1 MSYVSFLKNIPEVL
15 TQPTGI
21 AALASLGIHGAIAFI
36 LPLMPVDSSKSA
48 KQTPTNPKPVG
59 LTQLTPAEQSR
70 LPQIPIPQ
78 SGSLQA
84 QLPPLPG
91 QIPSLPGQ
99 QQLPLNLPNT
109 QSGLPPAP
117 PPGAIMPSTP
127 GSSALSLP
135 PSLQT
140 PNFNVSSLSRN
151 NSQRFNR
158 RDLVIDPNF
167 GLNPTASV
175 NISRLPRSSR
185 INNNVAFGSRSFNS
199 QSSFGSPSSP
209 RSFVPSNLP
218 EPPVT
223 QPSNF
228 PVAPPPLPPEATT
241 NTTTTDSGVVSQNPQ
256 PENQAVTPEQYIA
269 PVGNALKPT
278 EGNYTV
284 AAQPV
289 TPFQSQAGGINEI
302 AAGTPSS
309 TSTVPSTAPNT
320 SNGGNATTPTGE
332 TIKTIS
338 MLDAFTEAK
347 KQYPEVQFSGA
358 PIRIS
363 IPKSQLERNV
373 EVAVRMDRE
382 NKIDSVQLL
391 EDGISIPSGHKL
403 AVRERLL
410 QYFKENPAAL
420 NGKGKL
426 FTFRI
431 SPDGNVSSD
440 NAAGNKPTENKPS
453 DRTLT
458 TPSQNTI
465 TNENNQPT
473 PVAPQG
479 SNPTIKPFSG
489 LQLNR
494 NKPVTIPQ
502 VNTSTETNTP
512 STGSKVP
519 TSIDK
524 PSNGVTPVGGN
535 RTTPPK
541 LPNFKPKETS
551 SPLDRVEPAPLV
563 PVKPSQVQSVPT
575 PQVTAKPL
583 VEKLRESQN
592 QSASEANPQQP
603 SVVQKLRQFK
613 QEQNSN

>member
-21 AALASLGIHGAIAFI
+21 AALASLSIHGAIAFI
-36 LPLMPVDSSKSA
+36 LPLVPVDSSKSA
-48 KQTPTNPKPVG
+48 KQTPTNSKPVG

-109 QSGLPPAP
+109 QPGLPPAP
-117 PPGAIMPSTP
+117 PPGAIMSAIP

-140 PNFNVSSLSRN
+140 LPGNS
-151 NSQRFNR
+151 SQRFNR

-175 NISRLPRSSR
+175 NISRFPRSSR
-185 INNNVAFGSRSFNS
+185 INNVGLGSRSFGSRSY
-199 QSSFGSPSSP
+199 SSANLP
-209 RSFVPSNLP
+209 RPFVPSNLP

-241 NTTTTDSGVVSQNPQ
+241 NTTTPDNEVAAQVPQ
-256 PENQAVTPEQYIA
+256 PENQTVTPDQYIA
-269 PVGNALKPT
+269 PVGNAPKPT

-302 AAGTPSS
+302 AAGTPSAG
-309 TSTVPSTAPNT
+309 STVPGTAPN
-320 SNGGNATTPTGE
+320 APTVNGE
-332 TIKTIS
+332 TTKTIS

-358 PIRIS
+358 PIVIS

-373 EVAVRMDRE
+373 EVAVRMDRQ

-391 EDGISIPSGHKL
+391 EDGISIPSNNKL

-440 NAAGNKPTENKPS
+440 KPTENKPS
-453 DRTLT
+453 DRTL
-458 TPSQNTI
+458 PAQPQNT
-465 TNENNQPT
+465 TANENNQPA

-494 NKPVTIPQ
+494 NKPVTVPQ
-502 VNTSTETNTP
+502 VNTPTETNTP
-512 STGSKVP
+512 NTGSTVP

-524 PSNGVTPVGGN
+524 PSSEVTPVGGN

-551 SPLDRVEPAPLV
+551 SPLDRVEPAPLL
-563 PVKPSQVQSVPT
+563 PLKRSGTQSAPT
-575 PQVTAKPL
+575 PQITAKPL

-592 QSASEANPQQP
+592 QSTSEANSEQP

-613 QEQNSN
+613 QEQDSK

>member
-1 MSYVSFLKNIPEVL
+1 MSYVSFLKNIPEAL

-36 LPLMPVDSSKSA
+36 LPLVPVDSSKSA
-48 KQTPTNPKPVG
+48 KQTQTNAKPVG

-99 QQLPLNLPNT
+99 TQLPLNLPNT
-109 QSGLPPAP
+109 QPGFPPAP
-117 PPGAIMPSTP
+117 PSGAIMPGTP

-135 PSLQT
+135 PLPQT
-140 PNFNVSSLSRN
+140 PNFNVSSG
-151 NSQRFNR
+151 SQRFNR

-175 NISRLPRSSR
+175 NISRFPRRNS
-185 INNNVAFGSRSFNS
+185 INNNSVAFGSRSYS
-199 QSSFGSPSSP
+199 SPSSY

-241 NTTTTDSGVVSQNPQ
+241 NTNTTDGGVAAQTPQ
-256 PENQAVTPEQYIA
+256 TENQVTPEQYVA
-269 PVGNALKPT
+269 PVGNTPKPT

-289 TPFQSQAGGINEI
+289 TPFQPQAGDINGVPGNVPN
-302 AAGTPSS
+302 APSE
-309 TSTVPSTAPNT
+309 
-320 SNGGNATTPTGE
+320 GNPLTDE
-332 TIKTIS
+332 KIKKIS
-338 MLDAFTEAK
+338 FVDAYTEAK

-363 IPKSQLERNV
+363 IPKSQLQRSV

-382 NKIDSVQLL
+382 NKIDDFQLL
-391 EDGISIPSGHKL
+391 EDGISIPSSNKI

-410 QYFKENPAAL
+410 QYFKENPAAA

-431 SPDGNVSSD
+431 SPDGTVSSD
-440 NAAGNKPTENKPS
+440 KPDENKPTNEKPG

-458 TPSQNTI
+458 TPSENTI
-465 TNENNQPT
+465 TNENSQPK
-473 PVAPQG
+473 PVTPQG
-479 SNPTIKPFSG
+479 SNPTIKPSSG

-494 NKPVTIPQ
+494 NNPVTVPQ
-502 VNTSTETNTP
+502 MNSPTETNTP
-512 STGSKVP
+512 NTGSTIP
-519 TSIDK
+519 TSSDK
-524 PSNGVTPVGGN
+524 PSREASPVGGN

-541 LPNFKPKETS
+541 LPNFKPKEAS
-551 SPLDRVEPAPLV
+551 SPLDRVEPAPIV
-563 PVKPSQVQSVPT
+563 PVNPSRTQST
-575 PQVTAKPL
+575 PL
-583 VEKLRESQN
+583 VDKLRGSKN
-592 QSASEANPQQP
+592 QSASEGNSVQP
-603 SVVQKLRQFK
+603 SLIQKLRQFK
-613 QEQNSN
+613 EEQNSQ

>member
-1 MSYVSFLKNIPEVL
+1 
-15 TQPTGI
+15 
-21 AALASLGIHGAIAFI
+21 
-36 LPLMPVDSSKSA
+36 MPVDSSKSA
-48 KQTPTNPKPVG
+48 KQTQANLKPVG

-91 QIPSLPGQ
+91 QIPSLPTQ

-117 PPGAIMPSTP
+117 PPGAIINTP
-127 GSSALSLP
+127 GSSALTLP

-140 PNFNVSSLSRN
+140 PNFNVSSLPGNS
-151 NSQRFNR
+151 SQRFNR

-175 NISRLPRSSR
+175 NISRYPRSSR
-185 INNNVAFGSRSFNS
+185 INNNVALGSPSFNS
-199 QSSFGSPSSP
+199 RSYGSVSTP

-241 NTTTTDSGVVSQNPQ
+241 TTTTDNGVATQTPQ
-256 PENQAVTPEQYIA
+256 PENQTPVTPNQYIA
-269 PVGNALKPT
+269 PVGNVPQPT

-289 TPFQSQAGGINEI
+289 TPFQPQAGGISEI
-302 AAGTPSS
+302 AAGTATSE
-309 TSTVPSTAPNT
+309 STVPNTVPN
-320 SNGGNATTPTGE
+320 APTGTVE
-332 TIKTIS
+332 ARKTIS

-347 KQYPEVQFSGA
+347 KQYPEVEFSGA

-363 IPKSQLERNV
+363 IPKSQLDRNV

-391 EDGISIPSGHKL
+391 EDGISIPSNHKL

-431 SPDGNVSSD
+431 SPDGTVSSD
-440 NAAGNKPTENKPS
+440 KPSENKPS
-453 DRTLT
+453 DKL
-458 TPSQNTI
+458 
-465 TNENNQPT
+465 TNENNQLT

-502 VNTSTETNTP
+502 VNTPTEINIPRSGST
-512 STGSKVP
+512 VP
-519 TSIDK
+519 TLLDK
-524 PSNGVTPVGGN
+524 PSREASPGSGN

-541 LPNFKPKETS
+541 LPNFKPQEAS
-551 SPLDRVEPAPLV
+551 SPLDRVQPAPLV
-563 PVKPSQVQSVPT
+563 PVKPSQTQST
-575 PQVTAKPL
+575 PIPQITAKPL

-592 QSASEANPQQP
+592 QQSASEGNAEQP

-613 QEQNSN
+613 QEQDSK